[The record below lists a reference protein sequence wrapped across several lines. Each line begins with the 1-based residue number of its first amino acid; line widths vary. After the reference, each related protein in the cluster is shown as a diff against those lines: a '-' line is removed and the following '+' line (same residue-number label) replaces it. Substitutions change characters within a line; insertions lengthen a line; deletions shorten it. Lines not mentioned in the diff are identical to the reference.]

1 MGVAHK
7 YSFPF
12 CFIICLFSRLTAGSC
27 FPLGRGGF
35 RLTAGI
41 CLSLE
46 ALKTA
51 KGPQSRAP
59 SAHPLGFFLV
69 VQGIRCSYLLTCVCM
84 LRYSARYAVP
94 MLFYFLTFSVIH
106 FWQGVC
112 ILRYSAHYAMP
123 ILFYFF
129 HFLSDSLLAR
139 CLYSSILSALLY
151 ADIISFL
158 HFLRDSLLARSLYSS
173 ILSAL
178 LYADIISFLH
188 FLYDSL
194 PARCLYSSIL
204 SALRAAISRFESQ
217 VRGGRLLVVTRCA
230 PCSAAAP
237 VCCHSRKLAS
247 LKQCARWQQL
257 SSPR

>member
-1 MGVAHK
+1 M
-7 YSFPF
+7 
-12 CFIICLFSRLTAGSC
+12 TAGV
-27 FPLGRGGF
+27 
-35 RLTAGI
+35 

-129 HFLSDSLLAR
+129 TFSVIHFWQGVCILRYSAR
-139 CLYSSILSALLY
+139 CSMPILFHFFTFSMIHFRQGVCILRYSAHYAL
-151 ADIISFL
+151 
-158 HFLRDSLLARSLYSS
+158 RSL
-173 ILSAL
+173 AL
-178 LYADIISFLH
+178 N
-188 FLYDSL
+188 
-194 PARCLYSSIL
+194 
-204 SALRAAISRFESQ
+204 LR
-217 VRGGRLLVVTRCA
+217 RGEAGC
-230 PCSAAAP
+230 
-237 VCCHSRKLAS
+237 
-247 LKQCARWQQL
+247 WW
-257 SSPR
+257 